1 MHFSLVVRC
10 CTISSSVSGATY
22 FNKSPRRHSKGVL
35 TRMFSVVLPSSFAGF
50 PFVFRC
56 LVRHETRFTAACFPF
71 EVFVG
76 IQRSTSCSFDLVFS
90 RTGSVLATAR
100 RPPFFVHRGCLP
112 RPPRTSQLQ
121 HPFLSPHFTVWGDP
135 STSPMDGP
143 PPYKYSREEGWRRG
157 ETSRVAVK
165 PSPGMDN
172 CTRPSFAQP
181 SKGLPDR
188 SRDSRPKEERHR
200 HKGAIA
206 FAKFDGIPRLATCL
220 LCERLTDACVV
231 AKVGSDVQRSLMA
244 SSWLMANGELLHAYP
259 LQPTRVAVPTFI
271 SWKVIRI
278 ILEF

>member
-90 RTGSVLATAR
+90 RTGSVFATAR

-112 RPPRTSQLQ
+112 RPPRNSQLQ
-121 HPFLSPHFTVWGDP
+121 HPFFSPHFTVWGDP
-135 STSPMDGP
+135 STSPMDGSP
-143 PPYKYSREEGWRRG
+143 PLQVLPRRG
-157 ETSRVAVK
+157 MEM
-165 PSPGMDN
+165 G
-172 CTRPSFAQP
+172 
-181 SKGLPDR
+181 
-188 SRDSRPKEERHR
+188 
-200 HKGAIA
+200 
-206 FAKFDGIPRLATCL
+206 
-220 LCERLTDACVV
+220 
-231 AKVGSDVQRSLMA
+231 
-244 SSWLMANGELLHAYP
+244 
-259 LQPTRVAVPTFI
+259 
-271 SWKVIRI
+271 
-278 ILEF
+278 

>member
-1 MHFSLVVRC
+1 MDIQGDAWQWLRDFLATWRCWLASYEILLREDFNYAACGTSNGVVLSQLSCIHLLFLRRRSAQERHFSLVIRC

-22 FNKSPRRHSKGVL
+22 FNKSPRRHSKAVL

-56 LVRHETRFTAACFPF
+56 LVRHEPRFTAACFPF

-90 RTGSVLATAR
+90 RTGSVFATAR

-121 HPFLSPHFTVWGDP
+121 HPFFSPHFTVWGDP
-135 STSPMDGP
+135 STSPMDGS

-157 ETSRVAVK
+157 ETSRVVVK

-181 SKGLPDR
+181 SQGLSDR
-188 SRDSRPKEERHR
+188 SRDAKPKGRGETW
-200 HKGAIA
+200 GQWCN
-206 FAKFDGIPRLATCL
+206 RLC
-220 LCERLTDACVV
+220 
-231 AKVGSDVQRSLMA
+231 KV
-244 SSWLMANGELLHAYP
+244 
-259 LQPTRVAVPTFI
+259 
-271 SWKVIRI
+271 
-278 ILEF
+278 